1 MVIWF
6 VEQFNYLITMS
17 TLQTDY
23 HHTRLSVSTHAH
35 SLIREVTR
43 AMQFFVVGL
52 SLYPPPSTPLLRLF
66 PSLLLLWIELN
77 WSPYKWLCWSSK
89 GLPSIHWLL
98 LWGSSNSHYGCQG
111 GPRPGRGCPGWLMS
125 GEGRAARLGGPA
137 GSSGLEGG
145 WEGWLVI
152 ECR

>member
-6 VEQFNYLITMS
+6 VERFNYLITTS

-23 HHTRLSVSTHAH
+23 HHSRLSVSTHAH

-43 AMQFFVVGL
+43 VGL
-52 SLYPPPSTPLLRLF
+52 SLYPPPSSLSLCLF
-66 PSLLLLWIELN
+66 PSLLFLWIELN
-77 WSPYKWLCWSSK
+77 WSSYKWLCWSSK

-111 GPRPGRGCPGWLMS
+111 GPHPGRGCPGWLMS

-137 GSSGLEGG
+137 GSRGLEGG